1 MSSFSALPYWERVD
15 VSHWQII
22 APEQSGTHETTW
34 IANPSGRGEET
45 ANWLHKNTTVNEHFE
60 QGEDWAE
67 VIASRVGAEL
77 GVPLAETRLCLRDG
91 RRGSLSRDVR
101 QAQYDLVSGHLA
113 LEDCRSV
120 TDYFPHF
127 EREPAVDPN
136 RPDVRRPG
144 HSLSNIRR
152 ALADCEPPPE
162 FSGPV
167 EMDAFDVFAGYLL
180 FDALVAN
187 RDRHEE
193 NWSVLRPRLRDR
205 SPLLCPSYDHSSSL
219 GFAETPEKLRRRSE
233 GAALRSWAEKGT
245 AWRFEHMKKPLSL
258 VALAGDAL
266 RISSPAARVHWTE
279 RLDAMQLTPVTDPIE
294 QGLIPEMSEPTI
306 TFVIALLTL
315 NLERTRH
322 ELGQRL

>member
-1 MSSFSALPYWERVD
+1 MTSVTGRSSRPNS
-15 VSHWQII
+15 
-22 APEQSGTHETTW
+22 PEPTRRRGSPILQVVARRRTGSREHHRQRAFRT
-34 IANPSGRGEET
+34 GR
-45 ANWLHKNTTVNEHFE
+45 
-60 QGEDWAE
+60 DWAE

-101 QAQYDLVSGHLA
+101 QAQYDLVGGHLA

-167 EMDAFDVFAGYLL
+167 EMDAFDVFAGYSL
-180 FDALVAN
+180 FDVVAN

-219 GFAETPEKLRRRSE
+219 GFAETPEKLRRRS
-233 GAALRSWAEKGT
+233 
-245 AWRFEHMKKPLSL
+245 
-258 VALAGDAL
+258 AGSRA
-266 RISSPAARVHWTE
+266 
-279 RLDAMQLTPVTDPIE
+279 
-294 QGLIPEMSEPTI
+294 
-306 TFVIALLTL
+306 
-315 NLERTRH
+315 
-322 ELGQRL
+322 